1 MQKRPTLR
9 SSRLPLAPAE
19 RWRYPSAAHMSED
32 AKKDRVEA
40 FKRLF
45 EFFKHLTT
53 LSSGSILVV
62 LALAE
67 KFVKASGE
75 AQYLFRSMFLF
86 GISIATALIAMAVL
100 AFHGDGTKPSEGALK
115 LLAWGT
121 VMSGLAFFS
130 GITLLS
136 LVVVHALG

>member
-1 MQKRPTLR
+1 
-9 SSRLPLAPAE
+9 
-19 RWRYPSAAHMSED
+19 MSED